1 MLHVF
6 FRIPHGR
13 CYQRPGGPTNQRR
26 LLNESINI
34 NTQTEAGGSTQLKLL
49 LIRVTLWP
57 PLIRDADRGS
67 GCAVILSFKSRAS
80 GWEDPSRGKREIKT
94 AETRGKFSIK
104 TYRQIL
110 KLRLD
115 IWEKKKPVR
124 SLSSN
129 IGCDLLLFIIRESS
143 RGCGFFSNMFNVS
156 FVRKKSQLI
165 SSL

>member
-6 FRIPHGR
+6 FRIPHG
-13 CYQRPGGPTNQRR
+13 CCFQRPGGPTNQRR

-67 GCAVILSFKSRAS
+67 GCVVILSFKWRAS

-94 AETRGKFSIK
+94 AETSFPLKYIGKYENYVWTFGKRKSWCVHFHPISCVI
-104 TYRQIL
+104 YGCL
-110 KLRLD
+110 LS
-115 IWEKKKPVR
+115 EKAAGGV
-124 SLSSN
+124 
-129 IGCDLLLFIIRESS
+129 
-143 RGCGFFSNMFNVS
+143 VS
-156 FVRKKSQLI
+156 FQTCSTCHLSEKNPS
-165 SSL
+165 